1 MIRCMF
7 IRKNGKAIHQLGDIS
22 RDYYNAELIYVHSE
36 DEDNWIGHYA
46 EGYGFINVK
55 FAKKDCK
62 EASEEEVKMWIKDRN
77 SIVF

>member
-1 MIRCMF
+1 MIKSMF

-36 DEDNWIGHYA
+36 DEDNWIGYYA
-46 EGYGFINVK
+46 EGFGFINVK

-62 EASEEEVKMWIKDRN
+62 EASKEEVKMWIKDRN

>member
-1 MIRCMF
+1 MIRRMF

-22 RDYYNAELIYVHSE
+22 RDYYNAELIYVNSE
-36 DEDNWIGHYA
+36 DEDNWIGNYA
-46 EGYGFINVK
+46 EGFGFVNVK

>member
-1 MIRCMF
+1 MTRCMF

-22 RDYYNAELIYVHSE
+22 RDYYNAELIYVNSE
-36 DEDNWIGHYA
+36 DEDNWIGNYA
-46 EGYGFINVK
+46 EGFGFVNVK